1 MDFKFVKI
9 AVFVPITHAGK
20 VREALAESGA
30 GHIGNY
36 DCCSF
41 SVKGIGRFRGL
52 EDSKP
57 FIGEAGKIEEVE
69 EERIETIC
77 PSEKLDEVLKAVK
90 KVHPYEEPAIDI
102 YPLLNKGQF

>member
-1 MDFKFVKI
+1 MEFKFVKI
-9 AVFVPITHAGK
+9 AVFVPTTHADR
-20 VREALAESGA
+20 VRDALAESGA

-36 DCCSF
+36 DNCSF
-41 SVKGIGRFRGL
+41 SSKGIGRFRGM

-57 FIGEAGKIEEVE
+57 FIGEVGKIEEVD

-77 PSEKLDEVLKAVK
+77 PSEKLNEVLAAVK

-102 YPLLNKGQF
+102 YPLLNEGQF